1 MVIIMRTVIFEAC
14 TDLGVHIDGSSLG
27 PIQLMNDLKTFYKGE
42 SVIVEADKNIIKS
55 RNLSDRKKN
64 EYEIEIFNQDLY
76 KKIVEKIKEECFPI
90 VIGGDSSVSIASALA
105 SAKANVDVGLIWIDA
120 HSDYHTFEST
130 TTGNICGL
138 SLAAI
143 NGYKCSELRS
153 YFDGKIIQPSKTVI
167 IGGRDLDDK
176 EKDNV
181 RYSGVTVFTD
191 SDIREKGI
199 DAVMDEAFKIANYKT
214 KGIHVVYD
222 IDIIDPDISPGVSSP
237 SFDGLTEEEAM
248 EINAYLVKHIKDILS
263 FDLVEFNP
271 LRDVDRKTE
280 QIALNI
286 ITQIIVAAERK
297 QKWEQRT
304 YY

>member
-1 MVIIMRTVIFEAC
+1 MR
-14 TDLGVHIDGSSLG
+14 
-27 PIQLMNDLKTFYKGE
+27 
-42 SVIVEADKNIIKS
+42 S
-55 RNLSDRKKN
+55 RN
-64 EYEIEIFNQDLY
+64 EY
-76 KKIVEKIKEECFPI
+76 KKIVDKIKEECFPI
-90 VIGGDSSVSIASALA
+90 VIGGDSSVSIASTLA

-120 HSDYHTFEST
+120 HCDYHTFEST
-130 TTGNICGL
+130 TSGNICGL
-138 SLAAI
+138 SLAAV
-143 NGYKCSELRS
+143 NGYKCNELRS

-167 IGGRDLDDK
+167 IGGREQDDK

-181 RYSGVTVFTD
+181 RYSGVTIFTD
-191 SDIREKGI
+191 NDIREKGI
-199 DAVMDEAFKIANYKT
+199 EAVLDKAFKIANYKT
-214 KGIHVVYD
+214 KGIHVVFD

-286 ITQIIVAAERK
+286 VTQIIVAAERK

>member
-1 MVIIMRTVIFEAC
+1 
-14 TDLGVHIDGSSLG
+14 
-27 PIQLMNDLKTFYKGE
+27 MNDLKTFYKGE
-42 SVIVEADKNIIKS
+42 SEIIEADKTVIKS
-55 RNLSDRKKN
+55 RNLSDRRKN
-64 EYEIEIFNQDLY
+64 EYEIEKFNEELY
-76 KKIVEKIKEECFPI
+76 KKIVEKIKEDCFPI
-90 VIGGDSSVSIASALA
+90 VIGGDSSVSIASTLA

-138 SLAAI
+138 ALAAV
-143 NGYKCSELRS
+143 NGYKCNDLRS

-181 RYSGVTVFTD
+181 KYSGVTIFTD
-191 SDIREKGI
+191 EDLREKGI
-199 DAVMDEAFKIANYKT
+199 EKVLDEAFKIANYKT

-237 SFDGLTEEEAM
+237 SFDGITEEEAM
-248 EINAYLVKHIKDILS
+248 EINAYLVKHIKDIIS
-263 FDLVEFNP
+263 FDMVEFNP
-271 LRDVDRKTE
+271 LRDVERKTE

-286 ITQIIVAAERK
+286 VTQIIVAAEKK